1 MTNLY
6 TDKITAGF
14 PRPIVD
20 PILGLPTYA
29 TIKELH
35 VQLNSNAAS
44 IFMNIGDGQHDL
56 LRLAVSNAQYNSVST
71 VPFVAPANPGATVT
85 YLPNATSA
93 RIKHADDTHD
103 KAFILFKEY
112 TLADK
117 VLKQLLLVAIE
128 EKHYR
133 VLRNDLIGCA
143 NVTTRDLI
151 QHLYTCYGNS
161 TSTQL
166 TNNAITLRSGYDPNQ
181 PIKSLYEQIDNA
193 VAFVASADNEYTD
206 KQTVSIGYE
215 IMFQTGVYA
224 DDCKVW
230 WKKPDADK
238 TWPAFKVFFTDAN
251 QDLRQSKATPGSA
264 GYHPAATINL
274 QHTLN
279 TLTTAIESV

>member
-35 VQLNSNAAS
+35 VQLNANAAS
-44 IFMNIGDGQHDL
+44 IFTNIGDGQHDL

-71 VPFVAPANPGATVT
+71 VRFVAPANPGATVT

-133 VLRNDLIGCA
+133 VLRNDLIGYA

-151 QHLYTCYGNS
+151 QHLYTGYGNI

-166 TNNAITLRSGYDPNQ
+166 ANNDTTLRSAYDPNQ
-181 PIKSLYEQIDNA
+181 PTESLYEQIDNA
-193 VAFVASADNEYTD
+193 VVFAASTDNEYTD

-230 WKKPDADK
+230 RKKPDADK
-238 TWPAFKVFFTDAN
+238 TWPVFKVFFIDAN
-251 QDLRQSKATPGSA
+251 QDRRQSKATSGSA
-264 GYHPAATINL
+264 SYHPAATIDL

-279 TLTTAIESV
+279 TLTTAI